1 MKNHN
6 VQKTAH
12 KALQNSDSCEK
23 DTNQVSPVTA
33 SVYFLESFW
42 AEWQKGQ
49 NNLEKRELNRE

>member
-23 DTNQVSPVTA
+23 DTNQVSLVTA

-42 AEWQKGQ
+42 AE
-49 NNLEKRELNRE
+49 